1 MKHQLILGLSLFTLA
16 TFAQAENTLCQQ
28 KVQSIQQEI
37 DFAKKHNNPRRV
49 TGLERA
55 LTETRANCS
64 DAGLK
69 EAHQEKIKQHEK
81 KVAEREQELKQEKA
95 EGNDTKKIAK
105 REKKL
110 AEAQHELKEVQA
122 APY

>member
-1 MKHQLILGLSLFTLA
+1 MKHQIILGLSLFTLA
-16 TFAQAENTLCQQ
+16 TFAQADTLCEQ

-37 DFAKKHNNPRRV
+37 DMAKKHDNQRRV

-69 EAHQEKIKQHEK
+69 EAHQEKIKQLEN

-110 AEAQHELKEVQA
+110 AEAQHELKEEQA

>member
-1 MKHQLILGLSLFTLA
+1 MKHQIIFGISLLTLA
-16 TFAQAENTLCQQ
+16 GFAQADTLCEQ
-28 KVQSIQQEI
+28 KVNAIQQEI
-37 DFAKKHNNPRRV
+37 DIAKKHDNQRRV
-49 TGLERA
+49 NGLERA

-69 EAHQEKIKQHEK
+69 EAREQKIKEHEQ

-95 EGNDTKKIAK
+95 EGNDREKIAK

>member
-1 MKHQLILGLSLFTLA
+1 MKHQIIFGISLLTLA
-16 TFAQAENTLCQQ
+16 TFAQADTLCQQ
-28 KVQSIQQEI
+28 KENAIQHEI
-37 DFAKKHNNPRRV
+37 DIAKKHDNQRRV
-49 TGLERA
+49 NGLERA

-69 EAHQEKIKQHEK
+69 EAHQEKIKEHEK
-81 KVAEREQELKQEKA
+81 KVTERERELKQEKA
-95 EGNDTKKIAK
+95 EGNDRDKIAK

-110 AEAQHELKEVQA
+110 AEAHHELKEVQA

>member
-1 MKHQLILGLSLFTLA
+1 MKYHIILGVSLLTLA
-16 TFAQAENTLCQQ
+16 TFAQADTLCRQ
-28 KVQSIQQEI
+28 KEQSIQHEI
-37 DFAKKHNNPRRV
+37 DMARQHDNQRRV
-49 TGLERA
+49 NGLERA
-55 LTETRANCS
+55 LTETRASCS
-64 DAGLK
+64 DAALK
-69 EAHQEKIKQHEK
+69 QAHQEKIKQHEK

-95 EGNDTKKIAK
+95 EGDDREKIAK